1 MKHFTLISLSVLA
14 LCLASAQ
21 ADAQTARMHRLDV
34 RMPLKHAQKT
44 VRVLLAQA
52 NDKAGATYRP
62 HVQKI
67 YSYDDGEWT
76 KESTYT
82 FQYDQAGRVT
92 CLDIDEG
99 DCIRRTESTYD
110 ANGMLLTEVNSVS
123 VDGGATFKPDSKR
136 VQTYDKVLPQLT
148 LTKDR
153 YTWSEDDNEWIAT
166 YDAFRRDIT
175 RDADGNVTGLTLLVP
190 YMGEFDATQRITNTF
205 DPATKQAMTFKLE
218 ELDENGDWKT
228 SQYLRN
234 LVWEQTNGQLVDQ
247 YDNWRDYGNLLK
259 SGTISEVDETTGET
273 VDFGKIEVTYKRNA
287 YSDTGNPFEF
297 REEINYTDRL
307 SRSVTGLYY
316 HDEYGSHTS
325 YYYDLEDVNGDG
337 KLTDDEKT
345 YEESAIVS
353 VDNHGNVTKEEGFT
367 LNDEGKTEQSY
378 GTKYAYTYD
387 PAHSDAAKE
396 IVISEYDYDSGEY
409 APTMKVV
416 TENFTDKTTSINSV
430 TGFDNGGEPTTVY
443 NIQGMKVNRMG
454 KGINILK
461 RGGKTIKVME

>member
-1 MKHFTLISLSVLA
+1 MTSTH
-14 LCLASAQ
+14 
-21 ADAQTARMHRLDV
+21 ADAQTA
-34 RMPLKHAQKT
+34 
-44 VRVLLAQA
+44 
-52 NDKAGATYRP
+52 ATYRP

-76 KESTYT
+76 EESTYT

-99 DCIRRTESTYD
+99 DCIQRTESTYD
-110 ANGMLLTEVNSVS
+110 ANGKLLTEINSVS
-123 VDGGATFKPDSKR
+123 VDGGETFKPDSKR

-153 YTWSEDDNEWIAT
+153 YTWSADDNEWIAT

-175 RDADGNVTGLTLLVP
+175 RDADGNVTSLTLSVP
-190 YMGEFDATQRITNTF
+190 YMGEFDATQRITNIF
-205 DPATKQAMTFKLE
+205 DPTTKQATTFRFE
-218 ELDENGDWKT
+218 EKDENGEWST

-247 YDNWRDYGNLLK
+247 FDNWREYGNLLR
-259 SGTISEVDETTGET
+259 SGTISEEDETTGET
-273 VDFGKIEVTYKRNA
+273 LDFGKIEITYSHSA
-287 YSDTGNPFEF
+287 YDQTEF
-297 REEINYTDRL
+297 REEINYTDEL

-316 HDEYGSHTS
+316 HDPYGSYTS

-337 KLTDDEKT
+337 VLSDDEKT

-353 VDNHGNVTKEEGFT
+353 IDEHGNVTKEEGYM

-387 PAHSDAAKE
+387 PAHSDATKE
-396 IVISEYDYDSGEY
+396 VVISEFDYDSGEY
-409 APTMKVV
+409 APTMKIV
-416 TENFTDKTTSINSV
+416 TTDFTNQTTTSV
-430 TGFDNGGEPTTVY
+430 GGVHSGIVEKPDAIY
-443 NIQGMKVNRMG
+443 NMQGMKLNSMG
-454 KGINILK
+454 KGINIFR
-461 RGGKTIKVME
+461 RGGKTVKVLK

>member
-1 MKHFTLISLSVLA
+1 MKHFTPVYLTILT
-14 LCLASAQ
+14 LCLASAH
-21 ADAQTARMHRLDV
+21 AGAQTA
-34 RMPLKHAQKT
+34 
-44 VRVLLAQA
+44 
-52 NDKAGATYRP
+52 ATATFRP

-67 YSYDDGEWT
+67 YSYENGTWSE
-76 KESTYT
+76 ESTYT
-82 FQYDQAGRVT
+82 YQYDQAGRVA

-99 DCIRRTESTYD
+99 DCIQRTESTYD
-110 ANGMLLTEVNSVS
+110 ANGKLLTEVNSVS
-123 VDGGATFKPDSKR
+123 VDGGVTFKPDSKR

-153 YTWSEDDNEWIAT
+153 YTWSEDDSEWIAT

-175 RDADGNVTGLTLLVP
+175 RDADGNVTGLTLSVP

-205 DPATKQAMTFKLE
+205 NPATKQATTFRFE
-218 ELDENGDWKT
+218 EKDENGEWST

-247 YDNWRDYGNLLK
+247 FDNWREYGNLLK

-273 VDFGKIEVTYKRNA
+273 VDFGKIEITYSHSA
-287 YSDTGNPFEF
+287 YDQTEF
-297 REEINYTDRL
+297 REEINYTDEL

-316 HDEYGSHTS
+316 HDPYGSYTS

-337 KLTDDEKT
+337 VLSDDEKT

-353 VDNHGNVTKEEGFT
+353 IDEHGNVTKEEGYM

-387 PAHSDAAKE
+387 PAHSDATKE
-396 IVISEYDYDSGEY
+396 VVISEFDYDSGEY
-409 APTMKVV
+409 APTMKIV
-416 TENFTDKTTSINSV
+416 TTDFTNQTTTSV
-430 TGFDNGGEPTTVY
+430 GGVHSGIVEKPDAIY
-443 NIQGMKVNRMG
+443 NMQGMKLNSMG
-454 KGINILK
+454 KGINIFR
-461 RGGKTIKVME
+461 RGGKTVKVLK